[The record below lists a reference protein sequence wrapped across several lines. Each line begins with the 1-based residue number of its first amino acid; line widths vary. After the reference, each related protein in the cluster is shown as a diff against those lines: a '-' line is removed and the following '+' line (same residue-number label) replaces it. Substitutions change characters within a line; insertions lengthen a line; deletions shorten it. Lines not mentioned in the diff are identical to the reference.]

1 MSNLLKVAMIDLIRS
16 LHRQG
21 LSQRQIASE
30 LGVNR
35 ETVARYLR
43 QAADTSKPAIA
54 PPGSEVDEAE
64 SKPAIAPPGSE
75 VDEAESK
82 PAIAP
87 PGSAPS
93 QQASH
98 GACRL
103 GRRSDCEPWRDVIS
117 AKCNRGLSA
126 QRIYQDLVTEH
137 NFNGNYYSVRRF
149 VRRLVPVNQLPF
161 RRLECEPG
169 DEAQVD
175 FGTGARIVDPNG
187 KRRKTHL
194 FRIVLSHSRKAYS
207 EVVYRQTTDEFIR
220 CLENAFR
227 HFGGAPRRLIVDNL
241 RAAVTKADW
250 FDPELNPKV
259 RSFGEH
265 YGAVFL
271 PTRPYTPR
279 HKGKV
284 ERSIGYAQS
293 NALKGRLFSS
303 LEQQNRF
310 LLEWELTVADK
321 RIHGTTRRQV
331 GKHFADAERQALLPL
346 PLEPFPS
353 FHEGRR
359 TVHRDG
365 HVEVKRSYYA
375 VPPEYQAREVWV
387 RWDARL
393 VRIFNDRMQSIATH
407 VRKEP
412 GCFSTPPEY
421 IAAEKIS
428 GVERGAASLLRRVA
442 IRLGPKSAAW
452 AEAMIQARGIEGMRV
467 LLGLLSLA
475 NRHSTWAVEQ
485 ACETALS
492 YAAFHLRSI
501 RALVKRQGPQQE
513 MLPFLS
519 DHPVI
524 RPLTEYS
531 QFVHDAFQFR
541 NTHQ

>member
-54 PPGSEVDEAE
+54 PSGSEVDEAE
-64 SKPAIAPPGSE
+64 SKPAIAPS
-75 VDEAESK
+75 
-82 PAIAP
+82 
-87 PGSAPS
+87 GSAAPE
-93 QQASH
+93 QASR
-98 GACRL
+98 GACRR

-149 VRRLVPVNQLPF
+149 IRRLVPVNQLPF

-175 FGTGARIVDPNG
+175 FGTGAPIVEPNG

-220 CLENAFR
+220 CLEDAFR
-227 HFGGAPRRLIVDNL
+227 HFGGAPRRLIIDNL
-241 RAAVTKADW
+241 RAAVKKADW
-250 FDPELNPKV
+250 FDPDLNPKV

-265 YGAVFL
+265 YGVVFL

-284 ERSIGYAQS
+284 ERGIGYAQS
-293 NALKGRLFSS
+293 NALKGRVFSS
-303 LEQQNRF
+303 LEEQNRF

-359 TVHRDG
+359 TVHPDG
-365 HVEVKRSYYA
+365 HVEVKRAYYA
-375 VPPEYQAREVWV
+375 VPPEYLAREVWV

-393 VRIFNDRMQSIATH
+393 VRIFNDRMQQIATH

-412 GCFSTPPEY
+412 GRFSTPPEY
-421 IAAEKIS
+421 IAAKKIN
-428 GVERGAASLLRRVA
+428 GVERGAASLLRGVA

-513 MLPFLS
+513 VLPLLS

-524 RPLTEYS
+524 RPLTEYG
-531 QFVHDAFQFR
+531 QFVHDAFQFW